1 VVQYFYLFLLKAVLG
16 KKDSTDP
23 VCLGVKIR
31 LDKCYKTV
39 KGHQE
44 WTEIFSIPCKKR
56 KPVTSILISYRR

>member
-31 LDKCYKTV
+31 LDKCYETV
-39 KGHQE
+39 KGHRRDGKVKSSK
-44 WTEIFSIPCKKR
+44 FKACK
-56 KPVTSILISYRR
+56 S